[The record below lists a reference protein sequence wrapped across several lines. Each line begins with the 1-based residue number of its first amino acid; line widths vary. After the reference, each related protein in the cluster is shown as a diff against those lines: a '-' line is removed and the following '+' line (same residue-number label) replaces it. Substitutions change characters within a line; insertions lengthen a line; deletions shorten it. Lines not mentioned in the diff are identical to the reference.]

1 MGSMLNV
8 ARRYYD
14 LGLTPIPCE
23 PRSKKPACEWA
34 QWQHRRPSW
43 EELEQ
48 VWHDAINRFGENL
61 NIATI
66 LGEAHGLCAIDVDD
80 PEAFRIARIFNKFPD
95 EDLETWI
102 TLSHRGGALIFRYPN
117 GYDLPSKAPNEFWG
131 AELLGNKRI
140 LVLPPSIHPSG
151 TPYRWAQGYSPDQ
164 TPLADLPI
172 HLLSI
177 FIGDQLLKQMTH
189 SVTRPQNDYGN
200 SNGLP
205 AWARSVVAL
214 LKPHWQEGWRHD
226 AALSLTGT
234 LAKRGVPKEVAESIL
249 RELVREANDPE
260 VKDRLRALMDTYDRL
275 AEGESVLAWQGL
287 ERVLDEDTLKALDR
301 LLPEPPRNGQRPTL
315 ATADQPDALDQ
326 ALTDRNLAKL
336 FAQLV
341 KDQVFYVPEW
351 GWLRYET
358 GRWRRASDAEIAAL
372 AMEVIPRY
380 YTEQA
385 LNAPPERRREFL
397 EYALKCH
404 SRHRLNNALELA
416 KGLLLARPDEF
427 DRYPYLLNCL
437 NGVVDLRTG
446 NLLPHDPSLRL
457 TQLCPVAYNPD
468 ATAPTWQRFLSDV
481 FLGDQDLISFVQR
494 ALGYSL
500 TGDTSERVFFIAWG
514 SGHNGK
520 STLFGTIQRLLGDY
534 AKTVTT
540 DALLKRRE
548 QADTH
553 PTGLADLYGVRL
565 AVASETEEGKHLA
578 TARVKA
584 LTGRDR
590 IKARYMRRDYF
601 EFEPTA
607 KIWLFTNHRPVI
619 SDTTPAMW
627 KRLILIPFRAH
638 FDPDSPQ
645 CDKRM
650 PEKLWAE
657 REGILAWL
665 VQGCLAWQRE
675 GLNPPPVVREAT
687 KEYQSEMDKIGAWIT
702 ERCEVDPKAVTPFAD
717 LYADYEAWCREQ
729 GDEPMSKRR
738 FGDRLSE
745 KGFPPATQRLSGGA
759 KARKG
764 LRLRPHP
771 PQNPDDPSLIP
782 NEPSDPSDRS
792 DPSSDITPINS
803 EKVSEISEIRSL
815 RSLGHSPLVTPEN
828 PPIACHRDEKVSIPP
843 SPCCG
848 EPIEPDE
855 EGIGVC
861 VGCGRCWQWEGT
873 SWRPA
878 DLPEGDPPTD
888 PADPPTQP
896 NQPDAD
902 FVVTEVWIDQW
913 ASDPPPAH
921 PTVDD
926 LETGEGIPVA
936 DLPPLSTQEAVCL
949 HCGHREHAIPT
960 GLLPPLCPAC
970 RSPMQ
975 WASDPPPTDP
985 DPLSLALERLADLS
999 DQLSDAEK
1007 EGGQP

>member
-1 MGSMLNV
+1 MSILSIV
-8 ARRYYD
+8 QRYYK
-14 LGLTPIPCE
+14 LGFTPIPCE
-23 PRSKKPACEWA
+23 PRSKKPTCEWGL
-34 QWQHRRPSW
+34 WQQRRPDW
-43 EELEQ
+43 DELER
-48 VWHDAINRFGENL
+48 VWREAINHFRENL

-66 LGEAHGLCAIDVDD
+66 LGKAHNLCAADVDD
-80 PEAFRIARIFNKFPD
+80 PQAFRQARQAIGLT
-95 EDLETWI
+95 EDDLRTWTI
-102 TLSHRGGALIFRYPN
+102 LSHRGGALIFCYPKGHN
-117 GYDLPSKAPNEFWG
+117 LPSKVSNELWG
-131 AELLGNKRI
+131 AELLGDRH
-140 LVLPPSIHPSG
+140 LRMLPPSIHPVG
-151 TPYRWAQGYSPDQ
+151 TPYRWLKGHEPDQ
-164 TPLADLPI
+164 IPLADIPEP
-172 HLLSI
+172 LLFA
-177 FIGDQLLKQMTH
+177 FIGERPKPTPR
-189 SVTRPQNDYGN
+189 SVTLPQNGHGDGN
-200 SNGLP
+200 ELP
-205 AWARSVVAL
+205 SWAHAVVAL
-214 LKPHWQEGWRHD
+214 LQPHWQVGWRHD
-226 AALSLTGT
+226 TALALAGT
-234 LAKRGVPKEVAESIL
+234 FAKRGIPKETAEAIL
-249 RELVREANDPE
+249 RQLTQTANDPE
-260 VKDRLRALMDTYDRL
+260 VKDRLRALIDTYERL

-301 LLPEPPRNGQRPTL
+301 LLPNPPRNGHRPTF
-315 ATADQPDALDQ
+315 ATADRPDDLDK

-341 KDQVFYVPEW
+341 KDQVLYVPEW

-372 AMEVIPRY
+372 AMEVIPRH

-404 SRHRLNNALELA
+404 SRHRINNALELS

-427 DRYPYLLNCL
+427 DRHTYLLNCL

-481 FLGDQDLISFVQR
+481 FLGDQDLISFMQR

-520 STLFGTIQRLLGDY
+520 STLFGTVQRVLGDY
-534 AKTVTT
+534 AKTVAT

-590 IKARYMRRDYF
+590 IKARYMRKDYF

-675 GLNPPPVVREAT
+675 GLNPPPIVREAT
-687 KEYQSEMDKIGAWIT
+687 KEYQSEMDKIGAWIA

-729 GDEPMSKRR
+729 GDEPMLKRR

-745 KGFPPATQRLSGGA
+745 KGFLSVKIRTATHKGQAG
-759 KARKG
+759 RKG
-764 LRLRPHP
+764 LRLKSGDEAGDEGTRGTNLQDNPIETEKLPRDSQTSSPSSPSSPDPSTNDQPCADCAVVPNFQDNPIETEKLPRNSQSSAQEHNGTTP
-771 PQNPDDPSLIP
+771 ALREPTLEPQNPETNLSQPVKFVDTEKWLDELCAELTATQP
-782 NEPSDPSDRS
+782 EPPEPEPTDL
-792 DPSSDITPINS
+792 
-803 EKVSEISEIRSL
+803 EV
-815 RSLGHSPLVTPEN
+815 LVWQCE
-828 PPIACHRDEKVSIPP
+828 R
-843 SPCCG
+843 
-848 EPIEPDE
+848 
-855 EGIGVC
+855 
-861 VGCGRCWQWEGT
+861 CGRVFE
-873 SWRPA
+873 RLVEA
-878 DLPEGDPPTD
+878 DLFGSPKCRVCGGTLKIRWQRGDKP
-888 PADPPTQP
+888 
-896 NQPDAD
+896 
-902 FVVTEVWIDQW
+902 
-913 ASDPPPAH
+913 
-921 PTVDD
+921 
-926 LETGEGIPVA
+926 
-936 DLPPLSTQEAVCL
+936 
-949 HCGHREHAIPT
+949 
-960 GLLPPLCPAC
+960 
-970 RSPMQ
+970 
-975 WASDPPPTDP
+975 
-985 DPLSLALERLADLS
+985 
-999 DQLSDAEK
+999 
-1007 EGGQP
+1007 

>member
-1 MGSMLNV
+1 LPKAGAVSFAKVVNNMQILEV
-8 ARRYYD
+8 AYHYYK
-14 LGLTPIPCE
+14 LGFTPIPCE
-23 PRSKKPACEWA
+23 PKSKKPACEWA

-43 EELEQ
+43 EELEV
-48 VWHDAINRFGENL
+48 VWRDAIERFGDQV

-66 LGEAHGLCAIDVDD
+66 LGKAHGLCAVDIDS
-80 PEAFRIARIFNKFPD
+80 PEAFRQARQAIGLT
-95 EDLETWI
+95 EDDLRTW
-102 TLSHRGGALIFRYPN
+102 TVLSHRGGALIFRYPKGHN
-117 GYDLPSKAPNEFWG
+117 LPSKVSNELWG
-131 AELLGNKRI
+131 AELLGDRH
-140 LVLPPSIHPSG
+140 LQMLPPSIHPKG
-151 TPYRWAQGYSPDQ
+151 TTYCWLKGREPEQI
-164 TPLADLPI
+164 PLADIPEP
-172 HLLSI
+172 LLFA
-177 FIGDQLLKQMTH
+177 FIGERPKLTPR
-189 SVTRPQNDYGN
+189 SVTLPQNGHGDG
-200 SNGLP
+200 NGLP
-205 AWARSVVAL
+205 AWAHAVIAL
-214 LKPHWQEGWRHD
+214 LRPYWQEGWRHD
-226 AALSLTGT
+226 TALALAGVF
-234 LAKRGVPKEVAESIL
+234 AKRGVPKEIAENIL
-249 RELVREANDPE
+249 RKLTREAGDNE
-260 VKDRLRALMDTYDRL
+260 VKDRLRALMDTYERL

-287 ERVLDEDTLKALDR
+287 ERVLDDETLQALDR
-301 LLPEPPRNGQRPTL
+301 LLPEPPRNGHCPIL
-315 ATADQPDALDQ
+315 ATADRPDDLDQ

-341 KDQVFYVPEW
+341 KDQVLYVPEW

-404 SRHRLNNALELA
+404 SRHRINNALELA

-427 DRYPYLLNCL
+427 DRHPYLLNCL

-481 FLGDQDLISFVQR
+481 FLGDQDLISFMQR

-520 STLFGTIQRLLGDY
+520 STLFGTVQRILGDY
-534 AKTVTT
+534 AKTVAT

-553 PTGLADLYGVRL
+553 PTGLADLYGVRF
-565 AVASETEEGKHLA
+565 AIASETEEGKHLA

-590 IKARYMRRDYF
+590 VKARYMRRDYF

-675 GLNPPPVVREAT
+675 GLNPPPIVREAT
-687 KEYQSEMDKIGAWIT
+687 KEYQSEMDKIGAWIA

-745 KGFPPATQRLSGGA
+745 KGFPPTPQPLPGGV

-764 LRLRPHP
+764 LRLRP
-771 PQNPDDPSLIP
+771 D
-782 NEPSDPSDRS
+782 
-792 DPSSDITPINS
+792 
-803 EKVSEISEIRSL
+803 
-815 RSLGHSPLVTPEN
+815 
-828 PPIACHRDEKVSIPP
+828 
-843 SPCCG
+843 
-848 EPIEPDE
+848 
-855 EGIGVC
+855 
-861 VGCGRCWQWEGT
+861 
-873 SWRPA
+873 
-878 DLPEGDPPTD
+878 
-888 PADPPTQP
+888 QP
-896 NQPDAD
+896 NQPTDFPNNQSCAD
-902 FVVTEVWIDQW
+902 CAVVPNFQDNPIETEKLLRDSQSSAQEHNGTNLPSDIGVAPEKSESDLQQSEKFVDTEKWLDELCAELTATQ
-913 ASDPPPAH
+913 PE
-921 PTVDD
+921 PTEPEPTD
-926 LETGEGIPVA
+926 LEVLVWQCERCGRVFERLIEA
-936 DLPPLSTQEAVCL
+936 DLFGSPKCRVCGGTL
-949 HCGHREHAIPT
+949 KIQWQ
-960 GLLPPLCPAC
+960 
-970 RSPMQ
+970 RSDKP
-975 WASDPPPTDP
+975 
-985 DPLSLALERLADLS
+985 
-999 DQLSDAEK
+999 
-1007 EGGQP
+1007 

>member
-1 MGSMLNV
+1 LYFSTSVFNI

-34 QWQHRRPSW
+34 QWQRRRPSW
-43 EELEQ
+43 SELAQ
-48 VWHDAINRFGENL
+48 VWHEAIKRFGENL

-66 LGEAHGLCAIDVDD
+66 LGAAHNLCAVDIDD
-80 PEAFRIARIFNKFPD
+80 PTTFRQARQAIGLTEN
-95 EDLETWI
+95 DLKTW
-102 TLSHRGGALIFRYPN
+102 TLLSHDGGALLFCYPK
-117 GYDLPSKAPNEFWG
+117 GYQLPARVRNSLWG
-131 AELLGNKRI
+131 AELLGDRH
-140 LVLPPSIHPSG
+140 LRMLPPSIHPSG
-151 TPYRWAQGYSPDQ
+151 TPYRWLKGHEPDQ
-164 TPLADLPI
+164 IPLVDIPEA
-172 HLLSI
+172 LLYA
-177 FIGDQLLKQMTH
+177 FIGDQPTPTPRA
-189 SVTRPQNDYGN
+189 VTLPQNGHGDG
-200 SNGLP
+200 NGLP

-214 LKPHWQEGWRHD
+214 LQPYWQEGWRHD
-226 AALSLTGT
+226 TALALAGT
-234 LAKRGVPKEVAESIL
+234 FAKRGVPKEVAENIL

-260 VKDRLRALMDTYDRL
+260 VKDRLRALIDTYDRL
-275 AEGESVLAWQGL
+275 SEGESVLAWQGL

-301 LLPEPPRNGQRPTL
+301 LLPEPPRNGHHPTL

-341 KDQVFYVPEW
+341 KDQVLYVPEW

-385 LNAPPERRREFL
+385 LNASPERRRELL

-427 DRYPYLLNCL
+427 DRHPYLLNCL

-457 TQLCPVAYNPD
+457 TQLCLVAYNPD

-481 FLGDQDLISFVQR
+481 FLGDQDLISFMQR

-520 STLFGTIQRLLGDY
+520 STLFGTVQRILGDY
-534 AKTVTT
+534 AKTVAT

-553 PTGLADLYGVRL
+553 PTGLADLYGVRF
-565 AVASETEEGKHLA
+565 AIASETEEGKHLA

-590 IKARYMRRDYF
+590 VKARYMRRDYF

-675 GLNPPPVVREAT
+675 GLNPPPIVREAT
-687 KEYQSEMDKIGAWIT
+687 KEYQSEMDKIGAWIA

-729 GDEPMSKRR
+729 GDEPMPKRR

-745 KGFPPATQRLSGGA
+745 KGFPSVKIRTATHKGQAG
-759 KARKG
+759 RKG
-764 LRLRPHP
+764 LRLKSGDEAGDEGTRGTNF
-771 PQNPDDPSLIP
+771 QDNPIETEKLPRDSQT
-782 NEPSDPSDRS
+782 SS
-792 DPSSDITPINS
+792 PSSPDRPDLSVTSENS
-803 EKVSEISEIRSL
+803 
-815 RSLGHSPLVTPEN
+815 
-828 PPIACHRDEKVSIPP
+828 PIACYHDEKVSILP
-843 SPCCG
+843 SPYCR
-848 EPIEPDE
+848 EPLTPDE
-855 EGIGVC
+855 DSLTVC
-861 VGCGRCWQWEGT
+861 VGCGRLWWWADGEWVPIDPDGNGGGVRPDQPYEDDPHSEGFKEPIL
-873 SWRPA
+873 S
-878 DLPEGDPPTD
+878 LPPPSPHRPTD
-888 PADPPTQP
+888 LTPSPCRPRLRTRSPPSIKSLRDRP
-896 NQPDAD
+896 
-902 FVVTEVWIDQW
+902 F
-913 ASDPPPAH
+913 PPPIGR
-921 PTVDD
+921 PFQ
-926 LETGEGIPVA
+926 TG
-936 DLPPLSTQEAVCL
+936 
-949 HCGHREHAIPT
+949 
-960 GLLPPLCPAC
+960 
-970 RSPMQ
+970 
-975 WASDPPPTDP
+975 
-985 DPLSLALERLADLS
+985 
-999 DQLSDAEK
+999 
-1007 EGGQP
+1007 

>member
-1 MGSMLNV
+1 MNDIRLLPSKILT
-8 ARRYYD
+8 RRLLDLVRQYYE

-23 PRSKKPACEWA
+23 PQSKKPTCEWGR
-34 QWQHRRPSW
+34 WQHRRPSW
-43 EELEQ
+43 EELEA
-48 VWHDAINRFGENL
+48 VWWDAFARFGGQL
-61 NIATI
+61 NIATL
-66 LGEAHGLCAIDVDD
+66 LGKAHGLCAIDIDN
-80 PEAFRIARIFNKFPD
+80 PEAFKQARNAIGLT
-95 EDLETWI
+95 ERDLRTWA
-102 TLSHRGGALIFRYPN
+102 TRSHRGGALIFRYPN
-117 GYDLPSKAPNEFWG
+117 GYNLPSKTPNELWG
-131 AELLGNKRI
+131 AELLGNERI
-140 LVLPPSIHPSG
+140 LVLPPSIHPEG
-151 TPYRWAQGYSPDQ
+151 TVYRWLKGHEPDQ
-164 TPLADLPI
+164 TPIINIPEP
-172 HLLSI
+172 LLFA
-177 FIGDQLLKQMTH
+177 FIGERPQPTPRPA
-189 SVTRPQNDYGN
+189 TRPYNGDG
-200 SNGLP
+200 NGLP
-205 AWARSVVAL
+205 AWATGVVAL
-214 LKPHWQEGWRHD
+214 LKPHWQEGLRHNI
-226 AALSLTGT
+226 ALSLTGVF
-234 LAKRGVPKEVAESIL
+234 AKRGVPKETAEAIL
-249 RELVREANDPE
+249 RELVREAGDNE
-260 VKDRLRALMDTYDRL
+260 VKDRLRALMDTYERL

-301 LLPEPPRNGQRPTL
+301 LLPEPPRNGHNPTL
-315 ATADQPDALDQ
+315 ATADRPDDLDQ

-341 KDQVFYVPEW
+341 KDQVLYVVEW
-351 GWLRYET
+351 GWLRHET

-404 SRHRLNNALELA
+404 SRHRINNALELA

-427 DRYPYLLNCL
+427 DRHPYLLNCL

-520 STLFGTIQRLLGDY
+520 STLFGTVQRLLGDY
-534 AKTVTT
+534 AKTVAT

-565 AVASETEEGKHLA
+565 AIASETEEGKHLA

-590 IKARYMRRDYF
+590 IKARYMRKDYF

-687 KEYQSEMDKIGAWIT
+687 KEYQSEMDKIGAWIA

-745 KGFPPATQRLSGGA
+745 KGFPPTPQPLPGGV

-764 LRLRPHP
+764 LRLRPDQPDQSSPTTP
-771 PQNPDDPSLIP
+771 PNPSTNDQPCADCAVVP
-782 NEPSDPSDRS
+782 NFQDN
-792 DPSSDITPINS
+792 PIETEKLPRNS
-803 EKVSEISEIRSL
+803 QTSAQEHN
-815 RSLGHSPLVTPEN
+815 GTN
-828 PPIACHRDEKVSIPP
+828 PTIACHRDEGVVQYPP
-843 SPCCG
+843 SPCCR
-848 EPIEPDE
+848 EPLTPDE
-855 EGIGVC
+855 EGVGVC

-873 SWRPA
+873 SWHPA
-878 DLPEGDPPTD
+878 NLFDP
-888 PADPPTQP
+888 
-896 NQPDAD
+896 
-902 FVVTEVWIDQW
+902 
-913 ASDPPPAH
+913 
-921 PTVDD
+921 
-926 LETGEGIPVA
+926 
-936 DLPPLSTQEAVCL
+936 
-949 HCGHREHAIPT
+949 
-960 GLLPPLCPAC
+960 
-970 RSPMQ
+970 
-975 WASDPPPTDP
+975 
-985 DPLSLALERLADLS
+985 
-999 DQLSDAEK
+999 K
-1007 EGGQP
+1007 EYGFPF

>member
-1 MGSMLNV
+1 MNDIQLLPCKILTRRLLDLV
-8 ARRYYD
+8 RRYYE

-23 PRSKKPACEWA
+23 PRSKKSTCAWA
-34 QWQHRRPSW
+34 QWEYRRPSW
-43 EELEQ
+43 EELEV
-48 VWHDAINRFGENL
+48 VWRDAIERFGDQV

-66 LGEAHGLCAIDVDD
+66 LGKAHGLCAVDIDN
-80 PEAFRIARIFNKFPD
+80 PKLFKQARQAIGLTEN
-95 EDLETWI
+95 DLRTWT
-102 TLSHRGGALIFRYPN
+102 TLSHRGGALIFRYPKGHN
-117 GYDLPSKAPNEFWG
+117 LPSKVSNELWG
-131 AELLGNKRI
+131 AELLGDRH
-140 LVLPPSIHPSG
+140 LQMLPPSIHPKG
-151 TPYRWAQGYSPDQ
+151 TTYCWLKGREPEQI
-164 TPLADLPI
+164 PLADVPEP
-172 HLLSI
+172 LLFA
-177 FIGDQLLKQMTH
+177 FIGERPKPTSR
-189 SVTRPQNDYGN
+189 SVTLPQNGHGDC
-200 SNGLP
+200 NGLP
-205 AWARSVVAL
+205 AWAHAVIAL
-214 LKPHWQEGWRHD
+214 LRPYWHEGWRHD
-226 AALSLTGT
+226 TALALAGVF
-234 LAKRGVPKEVAESIL
+234 AKRGVPKEIAENIL
-249 RELVREANDPE
+249 RKLTREAGDNE
-260 VKDRLRALMDTYDRL
+260 VKDRLRALMDTYERL

-287 ERVLDEDTLKALDR
+287 ERVLDDETLQALDR
-301 LLPEPPRNGQRPTL
+301 LLPEPPRNGHCPIL
-315 ATADQPDALDQ
+315 ATADRPDDLDQ

-341 KDQVFYVPEW
+341 KDQVLYVPEW

-404 SRHRLNNALELA
+404 SRHRINNALELA

-427 DRYPYLLNCL
+427 DRHPYLLNCL

-481 FLGDQDLISFVQR
+481 FLGDQDLISFMQR

-520 STLFGTIQRLLGDY
+520 STLFGTVQRILGDY
-534 AKTVTT
+534 AKTVAT

-553 PTGLADLYGVRL
+553 PTGLADLYGVRF
-565 AVASETEEGKHLA
+565 AIASETEEGKHLA

-590 IKARYMRRDYF
+590 VKARYMRRDYF

-675 GLNPPPVVREAT
+675 GLNPPPIVREAT
-687 KEYQSEMDKIGAWIT
+687 KEYQSEMDKIGAWIA

-745 KGFPPATQRLSGGA
+745 KGFPPTPQPLPGGV

-764 LRLRPHP
+764 LRLRPDQP
-771 PQNPDDPSLIP
+771 NQPTDFPNNQSCADCAVVPNFQDNPIETKKLPRNSQ
-782 NEPSDPSDRS
+782 
-792 DPSSDITPINS
+792 SSAQEHNS
-803 EKVSEISEIRSL
+803 TN
-815 RSLGHSPLVTPEN
+815 PL
-828 PPIACHRDEKVSIPP
+828 IACHHDEVVVQYPP

-855 EGIGVC
+855 GGVGVC
-861 VGCGRCWQWEGT
+861 IGCGRRWQWGGT
-873 SWRPA
+873 LW
-878 DLPEGDPPTD
+878 
-888 PADPPTQP
+888 
-896 NQPDAD
+896 
-902 FVVTEVWIDQW
+902 
-913 ASDPPPAH
+913 H
-921 PTVDD
+921 PV
-926 LETGEGIPVA
+926 
-936 DLPPLSTQEAVCL
+936 
-949 HCGHREHAIPT
+949 
-960 GLLPPLCPAC
+960 
-970 RSPMQ
+970 
-975 WASDPPPTDP
+975 
-985 DPLSLALERLADLS
+985 DPLEFDP
-999 DQLSDAEK
+999 K
-1007 EGGQP
+1007 EYGFPF

>member
-1 MGSMLNV
+1 MDIDNPQAFRQ
-8 ARRYYD
+8 ARQAI
-14 LGLTPIPCE
+14 GLT
-23 PRSKKPACEWA
+23 
-34 QWQHRRPSW
+34 
-43 EELEQ
+43 
-48 VWHDAINRFGENL
+48 
-61 NIATI
+61 
-66 LGEAHGLCAIDVDD
+66 DD
-80 PEAFRIARIFNKFPD
+80 
-95 EDLETWI
+95 DLRTWT

-117 GYDLPSKAPNEFWG
+117 GHDLPSKITNEFWG
-131 AELLGNKRI
+131 AELLGNARI
-140 LVLPPSIHPSG
+140 LVLPPSTHPEG
-151 TPYRWAQGYSPDQ
+151 TLYLWLQGHSPDEIS
-164 TPLADLPI
+164 PANIPKALLLAFVGERPQPPSRPI
-172 HLLSI
+172 A
-177 FIGDQLLKQMTH
+177 
-189 SVTRPQNDYGN
+189 RPQNGHGKGTNGHGDG
-200 SNGLP
+200 NGLP
-205 AWARSVVAL
+205 AWATGVVAL

-226 AALSLTGT
+226 AALSLAGVF
-234 LAKRGVPKEVAESIL
+234 AKRGVPKEVAESIL
-249 RELVREANDPE
+249 RELTREANDPE
-260 VKDRLRALMDTYDRL
+260 IRDRLRALVDSYERL
-275 AEGESVLAWQGL
+275 SEGESVLAWQGL

-301 LLPEPPRNGQRPTL
+301 LLPEPPRNGHRPTL
-315 ATADQPDALDQ
+315 ATADRPDDLDQ

-341 KDQVFYVPEW
+341 KDQVLYVPEW

-358 GRWRRASDAEIAAL
+358 GRWRRASDAEITAL

-385 LNAPPERRREFL
+385 LHAPPERRREFL

-404 SRHRLNNALELA
+404 ARCRLNNALELA

-427 DRYPYLLNCL
+427 DRHPYLLNCL
-437 NGVVDLRTG
+437 NGVIDLRTG
-446 NLLPHDPSLRL
+446 NLLPHDPSLRF
-457 TQLCPVAYNPD
+457 TQLCPVAYTPN

-520 STLFGTIQRLLGDY
+520 STLFGTVQRLLGDY
-534 AKTVTT
+534 AKTVAT

-553 PTGLADLYGVRL
+553 PTGLADLYGVRF

-578 TARVKA
+578 AARVKA

-619 SDTTPAMW
+619 SDTTIAMW
-627 KRLILIPFRAH
+627 KRLILIPFRAY
-638 FDPDSPQ
+638 FDPDSPE
-645 CDKRM
+645 CDKHID
-650 PEKLWAE
+650 EKLWAE
-657 REGILAWL
+657 RAGILAWL

-687 KEYQSEMDKIGAWIT
+687 KEYQSEMDKIGAWIA

-745 KGFPPATQRLSGGA
+745 KGFPPTPQPLPGGV

-764 LRLRPHP
+764 LRLRPDQPDQSSPTTP
-771 PQNPDDPSLIP
+771 PDPSTNDQPCADCAVVP
-782 NEPSDPSDRS
+782 NFQDN
-792 DPSSDITPINS
+792 PIET
-803 EKVSEISEIRSL
+803 EKLPRDSQTSAQEHN
-815 RSLGHSPLVTPEN
+815 GTNPL
-828 PPIACHRDEKVSIPP
+828 IACHRDEKVSIPP
-843 SPCCG
+843 SPCCR

-861 VGCGRCWQWEGT
+861 VGCGRRWQWTGT

-878 DLPEGDPPTD
+878 DLPEDHPPEGSVPTPADAPSADAPTPADAPTDLTDPDPTNPTNPTD
-888 PADPPTQP
+888 PNSADRPPQP
-896 NQPDAD
+896 DQPDAD
-902 FVVTEVWIDQW
+902 FVDTEALIDQW
-913 ASDPPPAH
+913 WQESSPPNGRPDRSVR
-921 PTVDD
+921 PT
-926 LETGEGIPVA
+926 L
-936 DLPPLSTQEAVCL
+936 C
-949 HCGHREHAIPT
+949 HRP
-960 GLLPPLCPAC
+960 
-970 RSPMQ
+970 
-975 WASDPPPTDP
+975 
-985 DPLSLALERLADLS
+985 
-999 DQLSDAEK
+999 
-1007 EGGQP
+1007 